1 MLPSLRLSTSVST
14 LRATSWRDLAGWGLA
29 SLFVVSIVK
38 TLAPDAVKPLLRSAS
53 LALPLLLM
61 MAKDLAHAPDA
72 WQRLRRAHAARAP
85 WHVRVSALL
94 PPELVG
100 MLRLDRLLW
109 IGCWHRL
116 RRQPAPCALPHGLGL
131 GYLERGAYG
140 TATAVV
146 FVSLLLELPVHVLLL
161 NLFIKDAD
169 QLVLL
174 HALGA
179 AAVLYTLAWVLGDR
193 WHIGAGGHVMTDD
206 ALHLRV
212 GVRVDGVLP
221 LAAIARL
228 EMVDAPLPVW
238 RRRHGV
244 ARRDML
250 LVTPFDQP
258 NCVLV
263 LDEGAQ
269 VDILHW
275 QVKKRLPR
283 HVFLYLDRPALLA
296 TRLRQR
302 TRA

>member
-1 MLPSLRLSTSVST
+1 MLRLSFLHT
-14 LRATSWRDLAGWGLA
+14 LRTTSWRDLAGWGLA
-29 SLFVVSIVK
+29 SLFAVSIIK
-38 TLAPDAVKPLLRSAS
+38 NLAPDAAKPFLRSAG
-53 LALPLLLM
+53 LALPLLLL

-72 WQRLRRAHAARAP
+72 WRRLRGAHAARAP
-85 WHVRVSALL
+85 WHAHVAALL

-109 IGCWHRL
+109 IGCWRRL
-116 RRQPAPCALPHGLGL
+116 RRQSAPHPLPDGVGL

-161 NLFIKDAD
+161 NLFIEDAD
-169 QLVLL
+169 KLLML

-179 AAVLYTLAWVLGDR
+179 AAVLYTLVWVLGDR
-193 WHIGAGGHVMTDD
+193 WHIGAGRHVMTDD

-212 GVRVDGVLP
+212 GARVDGVLP

-228 EMVDAPLPVW
+228 ETVDAPLPAW

-244 ARRDML
+244 ARRDTL

-263 LDEGAQ
+263 LDDDAR

-275 QVKKRLPR
+275 QVHKRLPR
-283 HVFLYLDRPALLA
+283 YVLLYLDRPELLA
-296 TRLRQR
+296 ARLRRQ
-302 TRA
+302 AAQ

>member
-1 MLPSLRLSTSVST
+1 MQLFSFAST

-29 SLFVVSIVK
+29 SLFIVSMIK
-38 TLAPDAVKPLLRSAS
+38 AFAPDAARPFLRSAG
-53 LALPLLLM
+53 LALPLLLL
-61 MAKDLAHAPDA
+61 MAKDIAHAPDA
-72 WQRLRRAHAARAP
+72 WQRLRSAHAARAP
-85 WHVRVSALL
+85 WYARLRALL

-100 MLRLDRLLW
+100 MSRLDRLLW
-109 IGCWHRL
+109 IGCFRRL
-116 RRQPAPCALPHGLGL
+116 LRQPAACTLPDGVALT
-131 GYLERGAYG
+131 YLERGAYD

-146 FVSLLLELPVHVLLL
+146 FVSLLLELPVHVMLL
-161 NLFIKDAD
+161 NLFVEDAGR
-169 QLVLL
+169 LALL

-179 AAVLYTLAWVLGDR
+179 VTVLYTLAWVLGDR
-193 WHIGAGGHVMTDD
+193 WHIGAARHVMTEN

-212 GVRVDGVLP
+212 GARVEGVLP

-228 EMVDAPLPVW
+228 EKVDVPLPAW

-263 LDEGAQ
+263 LEEDVQ

-275 QVKKRLPR
+275 QMKKRLPR
-283 HVFLYLDRPALLA
+283 HVFLYLDRPELLA
-296 TRLRQR
+296 TRLRQQ
-302 TRA
+302 AAA

>member
-1 MLPSLRLSTSVST
+1 MPQLPFVQT
-14 LRATSWRDLAGWGLA
+14 LRAASWRDLAGWGLA
-29 SLFVVSIVK
+29 SLFLVSIVK
-38 TLAPDAVKPLLRSAS
+38 TLAPEAFKPFLRGAG
-53 LALPLLLM
+53 LAIPLLLL

-72 WQRLRRAHAARAP
+72 WQRLRGAHAARAP
-85 WHVRVSALL
+85 WNARVAALL

-100 MLRLDRLLW
+100 TLRLDRLLW
-109 IGCWHRL
+109 IGCWQRL
-116 RRQPAPCALPHGLGL
+116 RGQPAPRPLPDGVGL

-161 NLFIKDAD
+161 NLFIEDAD
-169 QLVLL
+169 KLALL
-174 HALGA
+174 HVVGA
-179 AAVLYTLAWVLGDR
+179 VAVLYTLAWMLGDR
-193 WHIGAGGHVMTDD
+193 WHIGAGRHVMTDE
-206 ALHLRV
+206 ALHLSV

-228 EMVDAPLPVW
+228 ETVDAPLPAW

-244 ARRDML
+244 ARRDTL

-263 LDEGAQ
+263 LADDAQ

-275 QVKKRLPR
+275 QVKRRLPR
-283 HVFLYLDRPALLA
+283 YVFLYLDRPELLA
-296 TRLRQR
+296 ARLRR
-302 TRA
+302 RDAA

>member
-1 MLPSLRLSTSVST
+1 MPQLPFAKT
-14 LRATSWRDLAGWGLA
+14 LRATSWRDLAGLGLA
-29 SLFVVSIVK
+29 SLFLVSIVK
-38 TLAPDAVKPLLRSAS
+38 AFAPDAFKPFLRSAG
-53 LALPLLLM
+53 LAIPLLLI

-72 WQRLRRAHAARAP
+72 WQRLRGAYAARAP
-85 WHVRVSALL
+85 WHARVAALL

-109 IGCWHRL
+109 IGCWQRL
-116 RRQPAPCALPHGLGL
+116 RRQPAPGPLPDGVAL

-146 FVSLLLELPVHVLLL
+146 FVSLLLELPVHVMLL
-161 NLFIKDAD
+161 NLFVKDPG
-169 QLVLL
+169 QLALL
-174 HALGA
+174 HGLGA

-193 WHIGAGGHVMTDD
+193 WHIGAGRHVMTDE

-212 GVRVDGVLP
+212 GARVDGVLP

-228 EMVDAPLPVW
+228 ETVAAPLPAW

-244 ARRDML
+244 ARRDTL

-263 LDEGAQ
+263 LADDAQ

-275 QVKKRLPR
+275 QVKTRLPR
-283 HVFLYLDRPALLA
+283 HVFLYLDRPELLA
-296 TRLRQR
+296 TRLRR
-302 TRA
+302 RLAA

>member
-1 MLPSLRLSTSVST
+1 MQPFSLAST
-14 LRATSWRDLAGWGLA
+14 LRVTPWRDLAGWGLA
-29 SLFVVSIVK
+29 VLFLVSLVK
-38 TLAPDAVKPLLRSAS
+38 MLAPDATRPFLRSAS

-61 MAKDLAHAPDA
+61 AKDIAHAPDA
-72 WQRLRRAHAARAP
+72 WRRLRAAQAARAP
-85 WHVRVSALL
+85 WHVRVAALL

-109 IGCWHRL
+109 IGCWYWL
-116 RRQPAPCALPHGLGL
+116 RRQPGLRALPEGVGL

-161 NLFIKDAD
+161 NLFIEDAD
-169 QLVLL
+169 HLAVL
-174 HALGA
+174 HTLGA

-193 WHIGAGGHVMTDD
+193 WHLGAGRHVMTDD

-228 EMVDAPLPVW
+228 ETVDAPLPAW

-244 ARRDML
+244 ARRDTL

-263 LDEGAQ
+263 LGEDAE

-296 TRLRQR
+296 ERLRR
-302 TRA
+302 RDAA

>member
-1 MLPSLRLSTSVST
+1 MQLSSIAST
-14 LRATSWRDLAGWGLA
+14 LRTTSWRDLAGWGLA
-29 SLFVVSIVK
+29 AIFLVSIAK
-38 TLAPDAVKPLLRSAS
+38 ALAPDAAKPFLRNAGLAS
-53 LALPLLLM
+53 PLLLL
-61 MAKDLAHAPDA
+61 MAKDIAHAPDA
-72 WQRLRRAHAARAP
+72 WQRLRSAHAAQAP
-85 WHVRVSALL
+85 WHARVTALL

-109 IGCWHRL
+109 IGCFRRL
-116 RRQPAPCALPHGLGL
+116 RRQTAACALPEGVALT
-131 GYLERGAYG
+131 YLERGAYG

-161 NLFIKDAD
+161 NLFVEDAGT
-169 QLVLL
+169 LALL
-174 HALGA
+174 HVLGA
-179 AAVLYTLAWVLGDR
+179 VAVLYTLAWVLGDR
-193 WHIGAGGHVMTDD
+193 WHIGAGRHVMTDD

-212 GVRVDGVLP
+212 GARVDGVLP

-228 EMVDAPLPVW
+228 EAVDAPLPAW

-263 LDEGAQ
+263 LEEDAR

-275 QVKKRLPR
+275 QAKRRLPR
-283 HVFLYLDRPALLA
+283 YVFLYLDRPELLA
-296 TRLRQR
+296 KPLRQR
-302 TRA
+302 VAA

>member
-1 MLPSLRLSTSVST
+1 MQPSSLASILRT
-14 LRATSWRDLAGWGLA
+14 TSWRDLAGWGLA
-29 SLFVVSIVK
+29 ALFLVSIAK
-38 TLAPDAVKPLLRSAS
+38 ALAPDAAKPFLRNAG
-53 LALPLLLM
+53 LTVPLLLL
-61 MAKDLAHAPDA
+61 MAKDIAHAPDA
-72 WQRLRRAHAARAP
+72 WQRLRSAHAARAP
-85 WHVRVSALL
+85 WHARVTALL

-109 IGCWHRL
+109 IGCFRRL
-116 RRQPAPCALPHGLGL
+116 QRQTAACALPDGVALT
-131 GYLERGAYG
+131 YLERGAYG

-161 NLFIKDAD
+161 NLFVEDAGA
-169 QLVLL
+169 LALL
-174 HALGA
+174 HVLGA
-179 AAVLYTLAWVLGDR
+179 VAVLYTLAWVLGDR
-193 WHIGAGGHVMTDD
+193 WHIGAGRHVMTDD

-212 GVRVDGVLP
+212 GARVDGVLP

-228 EMVDAPLPVW
+228 ETVDAPLPAW

-263 LDEGAQ
+263 LEEDAR

-275 QVKKRLPR
+275 QVKRRLPR
-283 HVFLYLDRPALLA
+283 YVFLYLDRPELLA
-296 TRLRQR
+296 QQLRR
-302 TRA
+302 RVAA

>member
-1 MLPSLRLSTSVST
+1 MQLSSIAST
-14 LRATSWRDLAGWGLA
+14 LRTTSWRDLAGWGLA
-29 SLFVVSIVK
+29 AIFLVSIAK
-38 TLAPDAVKPLLRSAS
+38 ALAPDAAKPFLRNAGLAS
-53 LALPLLLM
+53 PLLLL
-61 MAKDLAHAPDA
+61 MAKDIAHAPDA
-72 WQRLRRAHAARAP
+72 WQRLRSAHAAQAP
-85 WHVRVSALL
+85 WHARVTALL

-109 IGCWHRL
+109 IGCFRRL
-116 RRQPAPCALPHGLGL
+116 RRQTAACALPEGVALT
-131 GYLERGAYG
+131 YLERGAYG

-161 NLFIKDAD
+161 NLFVEDAGT
-169 QLVLL
+169 LALL
-174 HALGA
+174 HVLGA
-179 AAVLYTLAWVLGDR
+179 VAVLYTLAWVLGDR
-193 WHIGAGGHVMTDD
+193 WHIGAGRHVMTDD

-212 GVRVDGVLP
+212 GARVDGVLP

-228 EMVDAPLPVW
+228 VAVDAPLPAW

-263 LDEGAQ
+263 LEEDAR

-275 QVKKRLPR
+275 QAKRRLPR
-283 HVFLYLDRPALLA
+283 YVFLYLDRPELLA
-296 TRLRQR
+296 KPLRQR
-302 TRA
+302 VAA

>member
-1 MLPSLRLSTSVST
+1 MQPSSLASILRT
-14 LRATSWRDLAGWGLA
+14 TSWRDLAGWGLA
-29 SLFVVSIVK
+29 ALFLVSIAK
-38 TLAPDAVKPLLRSAS
+38 ALAPDAAKPFLRNAG
-53 LALPLLLM
+53 LALPLLLL
-61 MAKDLAHAPDA
+61 MAKDIAHAPDA
-72 WQRLRRAHAARAP
+72 WQRLRSAHAARAP
-85 WHVRVSALL
+85 WHARVTALL

-109 IGCWHRL
+109 IGCFRRL
-116 RRQPAPCALPHGLGL
+116 RQQTAACALPEGVALT
-131 GYLERGAYG
+131 YLERGAYG

-161 NLFIKDAD
+161 NLFVADAGT
-169 QLVLL
+169 LALL
-174 HALGA
+174 HVLGA
-179 AAVLYTLAWVLGDR
+179 VAVLYTLAWVLGDR
-193 WHIGAGGHVMTDD
+193 WHIGAGRHVMTDD

-212 GVRVDGVLP
+212 GARVDGVLP

-228 EMVDAPLPVW
+228 ETVDAPLPAW

-263 LDEGAQ
+263 LEEDAR

-275 QVKKRLPR
+275 QVKRRLPR
-283 HVFLYLDRPALLA
+283 YVFLYLDRPELLA
-296 TRLRQR
+296 QQLRR
-302 TRA
+302 RVAA

>member
-1 MLPSLRLSTSVST
+1 MPQLPYAHT
-14 LRATSWRDLAGWGLA
+14 LRATPWRDLAGWGLA
-29 SLFVVSIVK
+29 SLFLVSIVK
-38 TLAPDAVKPLLRSAS
+38 TLAPEAFKPFLRGAG
-53 LALPLLLM
+53 LAIPLLLL

-72 WQRLRRAHAARAP
+72 WQRLRGAHAARAP
-85 WHVRVSALL
+85 WHAHVAALL

-109 IGCWHRL
+109 IGCWQRL
-116 RRQPAPCALPHGLGL
+116 RRQPAPRPLPDGVAL

-161 NLFIKDAD
+161 NLFIEDAGH
-169 QLVLL
+169 LALL

-179 AAVLYTLAWVLGDR
+179 AAVLYTLAWTLGDR
-193 WHIGAGGHVMTDD
+193 WHIGAGRHVMTDD

-228 EMVDAPLPVW
+228 ETIDAPLPAW

-244 ARRDML
+244 ARRDTL

-263 LDEGAQ
+263 LEEDAR

-275 QVKKRLPR
+275 QMKKRLPR
-283 HVFLYLDRPALLA
+283 HVFLYLDRPELLA
-296 TRLRQR
+296 ARLRQR
-302 TRA
+302 VAA

>member
-1 MLPSLRLSTSVST
+1 MQPSLRLSILVST
-14 LRATSWRDLAGWGLA
+14 LRAASWRDLAGWGLA
-29 SLFVVSIVK
+29 ALFVISIVK
-38 TLAPDAVKPLLRSAS
+38 TLVPDAAKPFLRSAG
-53 LALPLLLM
+53 LGLPLLLL

-72 WQRLRRAHAARAP
+72 WQRLRGAHAVRAP
-85 WHVRVSALL
+85 WHVHVAALL

-109 IGCWHRL
+109 IGCWRRL
-116 RRQPAPCALPHGLGL
+116 RRQPAPRTLPHGVGL

-161 NLFIKDAD
+161 NLFIEDAD

-179 AAVLYTLAWVLGDR
+179 VAVLYTLAWVLGDR
-193 WHIGAGGHVMTDD
+193 WYIGAGCHVMTDD

-212 GVRVDGVLP
+212 GVRVDSVLP

-228 EMVDAPLPVW
+228 EMVDAPLPAW
-238 RRRHGV
+238 RQRHGV
-244 ARRDML
+244 TRRGML

-263 LDEGAQ
+263 LVDDAQ

-275 QVKKRLPR
+275 QMTKRLPR
-283 HVFLYLDRPALLA
+283 YVFLYLDRPELLA

-302 TRA
+302 MTA